1 MTRDVMAKIKFP
13 KPGCIHSKFFPGL
26 QGFGTKMSSSDPN
39 SSIFLTDTPAQ
50 IKNKIK
56 KFAFSGAPKTL
67 EELQEKGCDLR
78 VDVPYNYLRFFLEDD
93 EELRVIGEEYGA
105 GRMKTSDVKDKVTAV
120 ITEVVTSHQARRAKI
135 TEEDVDKFLAIRPM
149 EYMPSKEMFNSKPKE

>member
-1 MTRDVMAKIKFP
+1 MAKIKYP

-56 KFAFSGAPKTL
+56 KYAFSGAPKTL
-67 EELQEKGCDLR
+67 EELQEKGCDLK
-78 VDVPYNYLRFFLEDD
+78 VDVPFNYLRFFLEDD
-93 EELRVIGEEYGA
+93 EELAHIETEYGA
-105 GRMKTSDVKDKVTAV
+105 GRMKTSEVKERVTQV
-120 ITEVVTSHQARRAKI
+120 ITEIVSNHQAKKALIK
-135 TEEDVDKFLAIRPM
+135 EEDIDQFLAIRPM
-149 EYMPSKEMFNSKPKE
+149 EFMPSNPMFGSKAKDNKKE